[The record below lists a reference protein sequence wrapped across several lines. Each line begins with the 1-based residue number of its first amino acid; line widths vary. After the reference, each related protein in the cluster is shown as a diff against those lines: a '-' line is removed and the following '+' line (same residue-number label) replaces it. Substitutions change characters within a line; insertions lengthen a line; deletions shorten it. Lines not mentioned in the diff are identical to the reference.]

1 MFHSTSD
8 RIFIVNYE
16 LFDDILPLL
25 SSVDV
30 LITDYSGVFVEFL
43 VTDKPMIF
51 LPYDKDEYEAER
63 GFWFDYNQVIPGP
76 QVYDFEDFC
85 AKIVQCL
92 ADPTVGEM
100 ARNRARDIFLASDR
114 EGNCE
119 RILNLFW
126 EGNSAR

>member
-1 MFHSTSD
+1 M
-8 RIFIVNYE
+8 
-16 LFDDILPLL
+16 PLL

-51 LPYDKDEYEAER
+51 LPYDKDEYEADR

-85 AKIVQCL
+85 KICML
-92 ADPTVGEM
+92 
-100 ARNRARDIFLASDR
+100 S
-114 EGNCE
+114 
-119 RILNLFW
+119 
-126 EGNSAR
+126 